1 MSSSPIIGIIALVLV
16 ICSVGAAA
24 YFAVSIFRTH
34 ARIERVSEHGEL
46 ATARVLALRD
56 TGNRVNGQPVAA
68 VDLEVQPP
76 GGTAFRATAQA
87 VVTAINA
94 AMVQPGKQVAVRFDR
109 ANHSD
114 VVILGVG
121 P

>member
-1 MSSSPIIGIIALVLV
+1 MSSSPIIGIVALIL
-16 ICSVGAAA
+16 ILCSVGAAA

-34 ARIERVSEHGEL
+34 ARIERVSDHGEL

-94 AMVQPGKQVAVRFDR
+94 TMVQPGKQVAVRFDR